1 MSKGIAFGVS
11 GSFVPVDSGT
21 SWLADVAAS
30 DYSWTALTLSALAD
44 AAGRQSAKADLGL
57 VRPRE
62 WDLFG
67 CVDYTGETTM
77 TSGETVDYYWAAS
90 FSGTAGNS
98 NLFANSGS
106 DAACPD
112 GAIGSLTLAEF
123 LDGCQF
129 IGSLVISNDAAVQSQ
144 QVNKNGPW
152 IPNSRFGQLIVV
164 NNGGDSFEA
173 DDVEAHQV
181 AIPRG

>member
-1 MSKGIAFGVS
+1 MSGILAFGVS

-67 CVDYTGETTM
+67 CVNYTGETPTAGK
-77 TSGETVDYYWAAS
+77 TIDYYWASS
-90 FSGTAGNS
+90 FSGTAGNA
-98 NLFANSGS
+98 NLFGNSGG
-106 DAACPD
+106 DAACPG
-112 GAIGSLTLAEF
+112 GAIGTLTLAEF

-129 IGSLVISNDAAVQSQ
+129 IGSLVTSDDAAVQNQ
-144 QVNKNGPW
+144 QVNKSGPW
-152 IPNSRFGQLIVV
+152 IPTSRFGQLIVV
-164 NNGGDSFEA
+164 NNGGDAFEA
-173 DDVEAHQV
+173 DDVEHHQIAV
-181 AIPRG
+181 PRG